1 MSGWD
6 IVKTNDLDV
15 VCEVLCE
22 NNNSKRNSNEEL
34 EILSELRS
42 LGIIENRAGEYYI
55 TSEEALKDYLR
66 FATLVRSV
74 YVLSVIELRT
84 RKVAILVFSL

>member
-6 IVKTNDLDV
+6 IVKTNDFNKTY
-15 VCEVLCE
+15 EAIYE
-22 NNNSKRNSNEEL
+22 KNNSKRDSKEEL